1 MSSSENKKFPYN
13 ELRPGQMEIAEIV
26 KDVIEKNSIAIINA
40 PTGFGKTAAVIKGI
54 VESNAE
60 KILWIVR
67 TVNEID
73 PVIRELKRFN
83 LDYSFLF
90 SAKRTCPLFRNQS
103 DNAISSEDFWENCRM
118 ARIKG
123 SCNYYV
129 KSIELSNKDIWDVID
144 RIASFSSLEQ
154 AYAIVNK
161 INSCPF
167 FSLAE
172 LSKDTRFIIATY
184 PYYFKDEI
192 FERVLDFLDLNK
204 LVVVVDEAHSLM
216 NAHSIL
222 ETTIT
227 LRDLEQ
233 SVNELKE
240 YGYSNTEIEKVIL
253 NIYEI
258 AKELKPKSDE
268 IVRKVDKNKF
278 KDSLDYLDIIAD
290 VSEDIREKKFQRYFN
305 GNNAIRVYLTHL
317 LSWLSS
323 LKNDNSYLFVSTN
336 DGIYKL
342 ISTPLDP
349 STVVSNPLQKVRS
362 AILIS
367 GTIPPGDFVN
377 EMLNINKNRTF
388 YDAEIMLGIKGRIG
402 KSMTIVLGDV
412 STLYKTRGE
421 VMYKRISY
429 YLNQISK
436 LDGVKLFVYPSYDL
450 MERIVKGLN
459 DQIHHIE
466 ESKDTSLESVLNEVS
481 KDSNIIINSVAGG
494 KITEGIEITE
504 GGKSKIKIVAIIGIP
519 YPQRD
524 AYLIAQ
530 EEVLSKRL
538 GITKTKYYL
547 YKIAAYI
554 RIKQALGRAIRS
566 PDDKGIYFLMDYRYL
581 YGEIKKLL
589 RLKYNKVTKSIDE
602 FNDTMPEIINFLR
615 SSS

>member
-1 MSSSENKKFPYN
+1 MSSSENKRFPYN

-26 KDVIEKNSIAIINA
+26 KDAIEKDSIAIINA

-54 VESNAE
+54 IDSNAE
-60 KILWIVR
+60 KILWLVR

-90 SAKRTCPLFRNQS
+90 SAKRTCPLFKNQN
-103 DNAISSEDFWENCRM
+103 DNTISSEDFWENCRM

-129 KSIELSNKDIWDVID
+129 KSIELNNKDIWDVIEKVD
-144 RIASFSSLEQ
+144 SFSSIEQ
-154 AYAIVNK
+154 ANAIVNK

-192 FERVLDFLDLNK
+192 FERVLDFVDLGK

-222 ETTIT
+222 ETSIT

-233 SVNELKE
+233 SLNELKE
-240 YGYSNTEIEKVIL
+240 YGYSNSEIEKVVL

-258 AKELKPKSDE
+258 AKELRPKSD
-268 IVRKVDKNKF
+268 IIKKVDKNKF
-278 KDSLDYLDIIAD
+278 KDSLGYLDIIAD
-290 VSEDIREKKFQRYFN
+290 VSEEIREKKFLKYFN
-305 GNNAIRVYLTHL
+305 GSNAIRVYLTHL
-317 LSWLSS
+317 LSWLLS
-323 LKNDNSYLFVSTN
+323 LKNDNSYLFASADEGV
-336 DGIYKL
+336 YRL
-342 ISTPLDP
+342 VSTPLDP
-349 STVVSNPLQKVRS
+349 SAVVSNPLQKVKS

-377 EMLNINKNRTF
+377 EMLNINKNRIF

-402 KSMTIVLGDV
+402 RSMTIVLGDV

-421 VMYKRISY
+421 VMYRRISY

-436 LDGVKLFVYPSYDL
+436 LGGVKLFVYPSYEL
-450 MERIVKGLN
+450 MERISKGFN
-459 DQIHHIE
+459 EQFHNIKE
-466 ESKDTSLESVLNEVS
+466 NKDTSLESVLKEVS
-481 KDSNIIINSVAGG
+481 NDSNIIINAVAGG

-504 GGKSKIKIVAIIGIP
+504 GGRSKIKVVAIIGIP

-538 GITKTKYYL
+538 GLTKTKYYL
-547 YKIAAYI
+547 YKVAAYI

-566 PDDKGIYFLMDYRYL
+566 PDDNSVYFLMDYRYL

-589 RLKYNKVTKSIDE
+589 RLKYNKVTKSVDE
-602 FNDTMPEIINFLR
+602 FNEIMPEIINFLN